1 MQQILDGITV
11 IEVGNGPLSGLV
23 GMVLA
28 DFGAQVV
35 WFEYGQ
41 SEDDYRVWH
50 RGKQR
55 VSVNLAVAQ
64 GVACEDAVKI
74 HQHIL
79 DSADVFL
86 TDLAVDALEHLGLGE
101 SSFATSRPDLIQ
113 GQISGFGEDSK
124 YSHLAANGESLAAD
138 ESLVAAAIGRMM
150 VFEGVAERP
159 GPVYPAL
166 KVGTHGA
173 SQALLAGILAQL
185 VNRTETGHG
194 QLLRS
199 NMLRALTAYDLVGL
213 GASQLDP
220 SPVPDTDP
228 HAVLPMLSYQPVQ
241 CADGRWLQLGNLL
254 PHLQANFLKAVGLED
269 VLEEVKLLEEPFS
282 EAVTEDFRRR
292 ICMQMQTR
300 TQQQWMDL
308 FLADGGVAG
317 HPYQN
322 TQEALLD
329 ADIVA
334 NGHSDAA
341 GGVTQLGLLGDFTLT
356 PGRVAGGPEATSMA
370 GLSLRASFNWQQK
383 VSSSKTASK
392 ISGISGIS
400 GTAGKTEAT
409 LPLAGVTVVEAAA
422 IIASPFGASM
432 LADLGARVIKIEPID
447 GDPFRVMAF
456 GLGAARCNTGKESI
470 ALNLK
475 SAEGQKIAQSLI
487 AKADVFIHNYRPG
500 VPERLGLDYPS
511 LSALNSKLV
520 YMSVNGYGPNGPG
533 VLRPSTHPIPGAA
546 LGGVLYQFGPLPS
559 QLQAYP
565 ELLETSRRLFRANEV
580 NPDPNTSF
588 VVASAATMGLLAVR
602 RLGKG
607 QIVYLDMF
615 GANAY
620 ANFDDFLLQQDVSR
634 RVALDTGYLGKGPYH
649 QLYPCKEGWL
659 FVGLTSAAEQ
669 QQFHAVVGDF
679 ADLMNLS
686 SQEWEQ
692 KLLPLGLGCI
702 QADGATPGERIQA
715 EHFVASALAVKFTH
729 PLHGVGLRHGAMS
742 EWPQLQRTL
751 QGPCEAGDST
761 DALMQE
767 LGFAES
773 EIAQLRSQGAV
784 V

>member
-1 MQQILDGITV
+1 
-11 IEVGNGPLSGLV
+11 
-23 GMVLA
+23 
-28 DFGAQVV
+28 
-35 WFEYGQ
+35 
-41 SEDDYRVWH
+41 
-50 RGKQR
+50 
-55 VSVNLAVAQ
+55 
-64 GVACEDAVKI
+64 
-74 HQHIL
+74 
-79 DSADVFL
+79 
-86 TDLAVDALEHLGLGE
+86 
-101 SSFATSRPDLIQ
+101 
-113 GQISGFGEDSK
+113 
-124 YSHLAANGESLAAD
+124 
-138 ESLVAAAIGRMM
+138 VAAAIGRMM

-173 SQALLAGILAQL
+173 SQAMLAGILAQL
-185 VNRTETGHG
+185 FSRTENGHG

-213 GASQLDP
+213 GASQVDP

-228 HAVLPMLSYQPVQ
+228 HAVLPMLNYQPVQ

-254 PHLQANFLKAVGLED
+254 PHLQANFLKAAGLED
-269 VLEEVKLLEEPFS
+269 VLEEVRLLEEPFS
-282 EAVTEDFRRR
+282 EAVIEDFRRR
-292 ICMQMQTR
+292 ICLQMQTR

-317 HPYQN
+317 HPYQS

-334 NGHSDAA
+334 NGHSDAT
-341 GGVTQLGLLGDFTLT
+341 GGVTQLGLLGDFTAT
-356 PGRVAGGPEATSMA
+356 PGQVAGAPEVISMA
-370 GLSLRASFNWQQK
+370 ALALKNLPNVAYLE
-383 VSSSKTASK
+383 ASK
-392 ISGISGIS
+392 
-400 GTAGKTEAT
+400 AEAT
-409 LPLAGVTVVEAAA
+409 LPLAGVTIVEAAA

-432 LADLGARVIKIEPID
+432 LADLGARVIKIEPIE

-456 GLGAARCNTGKESI
+456 GLGAARCNTDKESI

-487 AKADVFIHNYRPG
+487 AKADLFIHNYRPG
-500 VPERLGLDYPS
+500 VPERLGLDYAS
-511 LSALNSKLV
+511 LFERNPQLV

-546 LGGVLYQFGPLPS
+546 LGGVLYQFGQLPS

-588 VVASAATMGLLAVR
+588 VVASAAAMGLLAAR

-620 ANFDDFLLQQDVSR
+620 ANFDDFLLQAEASS
-634 RVALDTGYLGKGPYH
+634 RVALDTDYLGKGPYH

-659 FVGLTSAAEQ
+659 FVGLSSEAEQ
-669 QQFHAVVGDF
+669 QQFHEVVGDF

-686 SQEWEQ
+686 SQAWEQ
-692 KLLPLGLGCI
+692 LLLPLGLGCI
-702 QADGATPGERIQA
+702 QADGPTPGGRIQA
-715 EHFVASALAVKFTH
+715 EHFVASELAVQFTH
-729 PLHGVGLRHGAMS
+729 PLHGSGLRHGAMS

-761 DALMQE
+761 DALMSE
-767 LGFAES
+767 LGFTGP
-773 EIAQLRSQGAV
+773 EIVQLRTSGAIH
-784 V
+784 

>member
-1 MQQILDGITV
+1 MTQILDGITV
-11 IEVGNGPLSGLV
+11 VEVGNGPLSGMV

-28 DFGAQVV
+28 DFGAQVI

-41 SEDDYRVWH
+41 SEREYRVWH
-50 RGKQR
+50 RGKLR
-55 VSVNLAVAQ
+55 VSVNLAVAA
-64 GVACEDAVKI
+64 GSACEDAAKI
-74 HQHIL
+74 RQHIL
-79 DSADVFL
+79 ASADVFL
-86 TDLAVDALEHLGLGE
+86 TDLSAAALLRLGLNW
-101 SSFATSRPDLIQ
+101 SSLEPLRPDLIQ
-113 GQISGFGEDSK
+113 GQISSFGEDNK
-124 YSHLAANGESLAAD
+124 YSHLAANGERLAAD

-173 SQALLAGILAQL
+173 SQAMLGGILAQL
-185 VNRTETGHG
+185 FRRTENGHG

-199 NMLRALTAYDLVGL
+199 NMLSALTAYDLVGL
-213 GASQLDP
+213 GASQVDP

-228 HAVLPMLSYQPVQ
+228 HAVLPMLNYQPVQ

-269 VLEEVKLLEEPFS
+269 VLEEVKSLEEPFS
-282 EAVTEDFRRR
+282 EAVVEDLRRR
-292 ICMQMQTR
+292 ICLQMQTR

-317 HPYQN
+317 HPYQS

-334 NGHSDAA
+334 NGHSDATV
-341 GGVTQLGLLGDFTLT
+341 GLTQLGLLGDFTAT
-356 PGRVAGGPEATSMA
+356 PGQVAGAPEAISMA
-370 GLSLRASFNWQQK
+370 ALELKNLPNVAPIDA
-383 VSSSKTASK
+383 SKTKAK
-392 ISGISGIS
+392 
-400 GTAGKTEAT
+400 
-409 LPLAGVTVVEAAA
+409 LPLAGVTIVEAAA

-432 LADLGARVIKIEPID
+432 LADLGARVIKIEPIE

-456 GLGAARCNTGKESI
+456 GLGAARCNTNKESI

-487 AKADVFIHNYRPG
+487 AKADLFIHNYRPG
-500 VPERLGLDYPS
+500 VPERLGLDYAS
-511 LSALNSKLV
+511 LSDRNPQLV

-546 LGGVLYQFGPLPS
+546 LGGVLYQFGQLPN

-588 VVASAATMGLLAVR
+588 VVASAATMGLLAAR

-620 ANFDDFLLQQDVSR
+620 ANFDDFLLQAESSS
-634 RVALDTGYLGKGPYH
+634 RVALDKDYLGKGPYH

-659 FVGLTSAAEQ
+659 FVGLSSEAEQ
-669 QQFHAVVGDF
+669 RQFHEVVGEF
-679 ADLMNLS
+679 ADLRNLS
-686 SQEWEQ
+686 SQAWEQ
-692 KLLPLGLGCI
+692 LLLPLGLGCI
-702 QADGATPGERIQA
+702 QADGPMPGVRIQA
-715 EHFVASALAVKFTH
+715 EHFVASELAVPFTH
-729 PLHGVGLRHGAMS
+729 PLHGSGLRHGAMS

-751 QGPCEAGDST
+751 QGPCELGDST
-761 DALMQE
+761 DALMSE
-767 LGFAES
+767 LGFTGP
-773 EIAQLRSQGAV
+773 EIVQLRTSGAIH
-784 V
+784 

>member
-1 MQQILDGITV
+1 MTQILDGITV
-11 IEVGNGPLSGLV
+11 VEVGNGPLSGMV

-28 DFGAQVV
+28 DFGAQVI

-41 SEDDYRVWH
+41 SEREYRVWH
-50 RGKQR
+50 RGKLR
-55 VSVNLAVAQ
+55 VSVNLAAA
-64 GVACEDAVKI
+64 GGNACEDAAKI
-74 HQHIL
+74 RQHIL
-79 DSADVFL
+79 ASADVFL
-86 TDLAVDALEHLGLGE
+86 TDLSAAALLRLGLNW
-101 SSFATSRPDLIQ
+101 SSLEPLRPDLIQ
-113 GQISGFGEDSK
+113 GQISSFGEDNK
-124 YSHLAANGESLAAD
+124 YSHLAANGERLAAD

-173 SQALLAGILAQL
+173 SQAMLGGILAQL
-185 VNRTETGHG
+185 FRRTENGHG

-199 NMLRALTAYDLVGL
+199 NMLSALTAYDLVGL
-213 GASQLDP
+213 GASQVDP

-228 HAVLPMLSYQPVQ
+228 HAVLPMLNYQPVQ

-269 VLEEVKLLEEPFS
+269 VLEEVKSLEEPFS
-282 EAVTEDFRRR
+282 EAVVEDLRRR
-292 ICMQMQTR
+292 ICLQMQTR

-317 HPYQN
+317 HPYQS

-334 NGHSDAA
+334 NGHSDATV
-341 GGVTQLGLLGDFTLT
+341 GLTQLGLLGDFTAT
-356 PGRVAGGPEATSMA
+356 PGQVAGAPEAISMA
-370 GLSLRASFNWQQK
+370 ALELKNLPNVAPIDA
-383 VSSSKTASK
+383 SKTKAK
-392 ISGISGIS
+392 
-400 GTAGKTEAT
+400 
-409 LPLAGVTVVEAAA
+409 LPLAGVTIVEAAA

-432 LADLGARVIKIEPID
+432 LADLGARVIKIEPIE

-456 GLGAARCNTGKESI
+456 GLGAARCNTNKESI

-487 AKADVFIHNYRPG
+487 AKADLFIHNYRPG
-500 VPERLGLDYPS
+500 VPERLGLDYAS
-511 LSALNSKLV
+511 LSDRNPQLV

-546 LGGVLYQFGPLPS
+546 LGGVLYQFGQLPS

-588 VVASAATMGLLAVR
+588 VVASAATMGLLAAR

-620 ANFDDFLLQQDVSR
+620 ANFDDFLLQAESSS
-634 RVALDTGYLGKGPYH
+634 RVALDKDYLGKGPYH

-659 FVGLTSAAEQ
+659 FVGLSSEAEQ
-669 QQFHAVVGDF
+669 RQFHEVVGEF
-679 ADLMNLS
+679 ADLRNLS
-686 SQEWEQ
+686 SQAWEQ
-692 KLLPLGLGCI
+692 LLLPLGLGCI
-702 QADGATPGERIQA
+702 QADGPMPGVRIQA
-715 EHFVASALAVKFTH
+715 EHFVASELAVPFTH
-729 PLHGVGLRHGAMS
+729 PLHGSGLRHGAMS

-751 QGPCEAGDST
+751 QGPCELGDST
-761 DALMQE
+761 DALMSE
-767 LGFAES
+767 LGFTGP
-773 EIAQLRSQGAV
+773 EIVQLRTSGAIH
-784 V
+784 

>member
-1 MQQILDGITV
+1 MKQILDGITV
-11 IEVGNGPLSGLV
+11 VEVGNGPLSGMV

-41 SEDDYRVWH
+41 SEREYRVWH
-50 RGKQR
+50 RGKLR
-55 VSVNLAVAQ
+55 VSVNLAVAA
-64 GVACEDAVKI
+64 GSAREDAAKI
-74 HQHIL
+74 RQHIL
-79 DSADVFL
+79 ASADVFL
-86 TDLAVDALEHLGLGE
+86 TDLSAAALVQLGLNW
-101 SSFATSRPDLIQ
+101 SSLEPLRPDLIQ
-113 GQISGFGEDSK
+113 GQISGFGEDNK

-173 SQALLAGILAQL
+173 SQAMLAGILAQL
-185 VNRTETGHG
+185 FSRTENGHG

-213 GASQLDP
+213 GASQVDP

-228 HAVLPMLSYQPVQ
+228 HAVLPMLNYQPVQ

-254 PHLQANFLKAVGLED
+254 PHLQANFLKAAGLED
-269 VLEEVKLLEEPFS
+269 VLEEVRLLEEPFS
-282 EAVTEDFRRR
+282 EAVIEDFRRR
-292 ICMQMQTR
+292 ICLQMQTR

-317 HPYQN
+317 HPYQS

-334 NGHSDAA
+334 NGHSDAT
-341 GGVTQLGLLGDFTLT
+341 GGVTQLGLLGDFTAT
-356 PGRVAGGPEATSMA
+356 PGQVAGAPEAISMA
-370 GLSLRASFNWQQK
+370 ALALKNLPN
-383 VSSSKTASK
+383 TAS
-392 ISGISGIS
+392 SD
-400 GTAGKTEAT
+400 AFKTKAT
-409 LPLAGVTVVEAAA
+409 LPLAGVTIVEAAA

-432 LADLGARVIKIEPID
+432 LADLGARVIKIEPIE

-456 GLGAARCNTGKESI
+456 GLGAARCNTDKESI

-487 AKADVFIHNYRPG
+487 AKADLFIHNYRPG
-500 VPERLGLDYPS
+500 VPERLGLDYAS
-511 LSALNSKLV
+511 LSERNPQLV

-546 LGGVLYQFGPLPS
+546 LGGVLYQFGQLPS

-588 VVASAATMGLLAVR
+588 VVASAATMGLLAAR

-607 QIVYLDMF
+607 QVVYLDMF

-620 ANFDDFLLQQDVSR
+620 ANFDDFLLQAEASS
-634 RVALDTGYLGKGPYH
+634 RVALDVDYFGKGPYH

-659 FVGLTSAAEQ
+659 FVGLSGKAEQ
-669 QQFHAVVGDF
+669 QQFHEVVGDF

-686 SQEWEQ
+686 SQQWEQ
-692 KLLPLGLGCI
+692 LLLPLGLGCI
-702 QADGATPGERIQA
+702 QADGPTPGERIQA
-715 EHFVASALAVKFTH
+715 EHFVASELAVQFTH
-729 PLHGVGLRHGAMS
+729 PLHGSGLRHGAMS

-761 DALMQE
+761 DALMSE
-767 LGFAES
+767 LGFTGP
-773 EIAQLRSQGAV
+773 EIVQLRTSGAIH
-784 V
+784 

>member
-1 MQQILDGITV
+1 MKQILDGITV
-11 IEVGNGPLSGLV
+11 VEVGNGPLSGMV

-41 SEDDYRVWH
+41 SEREYRVWH
-50 RGKQR
+50 RGKLR
-55 VSVNLAVAQ
+55 VSVNLAVAA
-64 GVACEDAVKI
+64 GSACEDAAKI
-74 HQHIL
+74 RQHIL
-79 DSADVFL
+79 ASADVFL
-86 TDLAVDALEHLGLGE
+86 TDLSAAALVQLGLNW
-101 SSFATSRPDLIQ
+101 SSLEPLRPDLIQ
-113 GQISGFGEDSK
+113 GQISGFGEDNK

-173 SQALLAGILAQL
+173 SQAMLAGILAQL
-185 VNRTETGHG
+185 FSRTENGHG

-213 GASQLDP
+213 GASQVDP

-228 HAVLPMLSYQPVQ
+228 HAVLPMLNYQPVQ

-254 PHLQANFLKAVGLED
+254 PHLQANFLKAAGLED
-269 VLEEVKLLEEPFS
+269 VLEEVRLLEEPFS
-282 EAVTEDFRRR
+282 EAVIEDFRRR
-292 ICMQMQTR
+292 ICLQMQTR

-317 HPYQN
+317 HPYQS

-334 NGHSDAA
+334 NGHSDAT
-341 GGVTQLGLLGDFTLT
+341 GGVTQLGLLGDFTAT
-356 PGRVAGGPEATSMA
+356 PGQVAGAPEVISMA
-370 GLSLRASFNWQQK
+370 ALALKNLPNVAYLE
-383 VSSSKTASK
+383 ASK
-392 ISGISGIS
+392 
-400 GTAGKTEAT
+400 AEAT
-409 LPLAGVTVVEAAA
+409 LPLAGVTIVEAAA

-432 LADLGARVIKIEPID
+432 LADLGARVIKIEPIE

-456 GLGAARCNTGKESI
+456 GLGAARCNTDKESI

-487 AKADVFIHNYRPG
+487 AKADLFIHNYRPG
-500 VPERLGLDYPS
+500 VPERLGLDYAS
-511 LSALNSKLV
+511 LSERNPQLV

-546 LGGVLYQFGPLPS
+546 LGGVLYQFGQLPS

-588 VVASAATMGLLAVR
+588 VVASAAAMGLLAAR

-620 ANFDDFLLQQDVSR
+620 ANFDDFLLQAEASS
-634 RVALDTGYLGKGPYH
+634 RVALDTDYLGKGPYH

-659 FVGLTSAAEQ
+659 FVGLSSEAEQ
-669 QQFHAVVGDF
+669 QQFHEVVGDF

-686 SQEWEQ
+686 SQAWEQ
-692 KLLPLGLGCI
+692 LLLPLGLGCI
-702 QADGATPGERIQA
+702 QADGPTPGGRIQA
-715 EHFVASALAVKFTH
+715 EHFVASELAVQFTH
-729 PLHGVGLRHGAMS
+729 PLHGSGLRHGAMS

-761 DALMQE
+761 DALMSE
-767 LGFAES
+767 LGFTGP
-773 EIAQLRSQGAV
+773 EIVQLRTSGAIH
-784 V
+784 

>member
-1 MQQILDGITV
+1 MKQILDGITV
-11 IEVGNGPLSGLV
+11 VEVGNGPLSGMV

-41 SEDDYRVWH
+41 SEHEYRVWH
-50 RGKQR
+50 RGKLR
-55 VSVNLAVAQ
+55 VSVNLAVAA
-64 GVACEDAVKI
+64 GSACEDATKI
-74 HQHIL
+74 RQHIL
-79 DSADVFL
+79 ASADVFL
-86 TDLAVDALEHLGLGE
+86 TDLSASALAQLGLGWPDFE
-101 SSFATSRPDLIQ
+101 PQRPDLIQ
-113 GQISGFGEDSK
+113 GQVSGFGEDNK
-124 YSHLAANGESLAAD
+124 YSHLAANGESLAVD

-173 SQALLAGILAQL
+173 SQALLTGILAQL
-185 VNRTETGHG
+185 FNRTETGHG

-213 GASQLDP
+213 GASQVDP
-220 SPVPDTDP
+220 SPVPYIDP
-228 HAVLPMLSYQPVQ
+228 HAVLPMLNYQPVQ

-254 PHLQANFLKAVGLED
+254 PHLQANFLKAAGLEA
-269 VLEEVKLLEEPFS
+269 VLEEAKLLEEPFS

-292 ICMQMQTR
+292 ICLQMQTR

-317 HPYQN
+317 HPYQS
-322 TQEALLD
+322 TQEAFLD
-329 ADIVA
+329 ADIVS
-334 NGHSDAA
+334 NGHIDAI
-341 GGVTQLGLLGDFTLT
+341 GGVTQLGLLGNFTAT
-356 PGRVAGGPEATSMA
+356 PGQVAGAPETISMA
-370 GLSLRASFNWQQK
+370 ALSMRASFNGQQK
-383 VSSSKTASK
+383 ATSSRRAQTKATL
-392 ISGISGIS
+392 
-400 GTAGKTEAT
+400 AGAT

-456 GLGAARCNTGKESI
+456 GLGAARCNTDKESI

-475 SAEGQKIAQSLI
+475 SAEGQKIAQSLV
-487 AKADVFIHNYRPG
+487 AKADLFIHNYRPG
-500 VPERLGLDYPS
+500 VPERLGLDYLS
-511 LSALNSKLV
+511 LSALNPKLV

-533 VLRPSTHPIPGAA
+533 ALRPSTHPIPGAA
-546 LGGVLYQFGPLPS
+546 LGGVLYQFGQLPNE
-559 QLQAYP
+559 LQTYP
-565 ELLETSRRLFRANEV
+565 ELLETSRRLFRANEL

-588 VVASAATMGLLAVR
+588 VVASAATMGLLASR
-602 RLGKG
+602 KLGTG

-620 ANFDDFLLQQDVSR
+620 ANFDDFLLQEEASSR
-634 RVALDTGYLGKGPYH
+634 AALDTDYLGKGPYH

-659 FVGLTSAAEQ
+659 FVGLSSKAEQ
-669 QQFHAVVGDF
+669 QQFHEVVGDF

-686 SQEWEQ
+686 SQAWEQ
-692 KLLPLGLGCI
+692 LLLPLGLGCI
-702 QADGATPGERIQA
+702 QADGPTPGARIQA
-715 EHFVASALAVKFTH
+715 EHFVASELAVQFTH
-729 PLHGVGLRHGAMS
+729 PLHGTGLRHGAMS

-761 DALMQE
+761 DALMNE
-767 LGFAES
+767 LGFTGP
-773 EIAQLRSQGAV
+773 EIVQLRTSGAIH
-784 V
+784 

>member
-1 MQQILDGITV
+1 MKQILNGITV
-11 IEVGNGPLSGLV
+11 LEVGNGPLSGLV

-41 SEDDYRVWH
+41 SDGQYRVWH
-50 RGKQR
+50 RGKRRVR
-55 VSVNLAVAQ
+55 VSLVAAE
-64 GVACEDAVKI
+64 GSACEDATKI
-74 HQHIL
+74 RQHIL

-86 TDLAVDALEHLGLGE
+86 TDLSASALAQLGLSW
-101 SSFATSRPDLIQ
+101 SSFGPLRPDLIQ
-113 GQISGFGEDSK
+113 GQVSGFGENNK
-124 YSHLAANGESLAAD
+124 YSHLAANGESLAVD

-150 VFEGVAERP
+150 VFEGVAERS

-173 SQALLAGILAQL
+173 SQAMLAGILAQL
-185 VNRTETGHG
+185 FNKTETGHG
-194 QLLRS
+194 QLVRS
-199 NMLRALTAYDLVGL
+199 NMLCALTAYDLVGL
-213 GASQLDP
+213 GSSQVDP

-228 HAVLPMLSYQPVQ
+228 HAVLPMLNYQPVQ

-254 PHLQANFLKAVGLED
+254 PHLQANFLKAAGLED
-269 VLEEVKLLEEPFS
+269 VLEEVKLLQEPFS

-317 HPYQN
+317 HPYQS
-322 TQEALLD
+322 TQEALSD

-334 NGHSDAA
+334 NGHSD
-341 GGVTQLGLLGDFTLT
+341 VSSDVIQLGLLGDFTAT
-356 PGRVAGGPEATSMA
+356 PGQLSGGPETTSMA
-370 GLSLRASFNWQQK
+370 SLSSRASFSGPQK
-383 VSSSKTASK
+383 TVTPKN
-392 ISGISGIS
+392 GP
-400 GTAGKTEAT
+400 KTEAS

-456 GLGAARCNTGKESI
+456 GLGAARCNTDKESI

-487 AKADVFIHNYRPG
+487 AKADLFIHNYRPG

-511 LSALNSKLV
+511 LSELNPKLV

-546 LGGVLYQFGPLPS
+546 LGGVLYQFGQLPS

-565 ELLETSRRLFRANEV
+565 ELLETSRRLFRANEL

-588 VVASAATMGLLAVR
+588 VVASAATMGLLAAR
-602 RLGKG
+602 RLDKG

-620 ANFDDFLLQQDVSR
+620 ANFDDFLLQEKASS
-634 RVALDTGYLGKGPYH
+634 RVALDADYLGKGPYH
-649 QLYPCKEGWL
+649 QLYQCKKGWL
-659 FVGLTSAAEQ
+659 FVGLNSEAEQ
-669 QQFHAVVGDF
+669 QQFHEVVGNF
-679 ADLMNLS
+679 ADLANFS

-702 QADGATPGERIQA
+702 QADGPTPGKRMQA
-715 EHFVASALAVKFTH
+715 EHFVASELAVKFTH
-729 PLHGVGLRHGAMS
+729 PLHGAGLRHGAMS
-742 EWPQLQRTL
+742 EWPELQRTL

-761 DALMQE
+761 DALMSE
-767 LGFAES
+767 LGFTGS
-773 EIAQLRSQGAV
+773 EIAQLRKSGAIH
-784 V
+784 

>member
-1 MQQILDGITV
+1 VKQILDGITV
-11 IEVGNGPLSGLV
+11 VEVGNGPLSGMV

-41 SEDDYRVWH
+41 SEREYRVWH
-50 RGKQR
+50 RGKLR
-55 VSVNLAVAQ
+55 VSVNLAVAA
-64 GVACEDAVKI
+64 GSAREDAAKI
-74 HQHIL
+74 RQHIL
-79 DSADVFL
+79 ASADVFL
-86 TDLAVDALEHLGLGE
+86 TDLSAAALVQLGLNW
-101 SSFATSRPDLIQ
+101 SSLEPLRPDLIQ
-113 GQISGFGEDSK
+113 GQISGFGEDNK
-124 YSHLAANGESLAAD
+124 YSHLAANGESLVAD

-173 SQALLAGILAQL
+173 SQAMLAGILAQL
-185 VNRTETGHG
+185 FSRTENGHG

-213 GASQLDP
+213 GASQVDP

-228 HAVLPMLSYQPVQ
+228 HAVLPMLNYQPVQ

-254 PHLQANFLKAVGLED
+254 PHLQANFLKAAGLED
-269 VLEEVKLLEEPFS
+269 VLEEVRLLEEPFS
-282 EAVTEDFRRR
+282 EAVIEDFRRR
-292 ICMQMQTR
+292 ICLQMQTR

-308 FLADGGVAG
+308 FLADGGVVG
-317 HPYQN
+317 HPYQS

-334 NGHSDAA
+334 NGHSDAT
-341 GGVTQLGLLGDFTLT
+341 GGVTQLGLLGDFTAT
-356 PGRVAGGPEATSMA
+356 PGQVAGAPEVISMA
-370 GLSLRASFNWQQK
+370 ALALKNLPNVAHLEAS
-383 VSSSKTASK
+383 
-392 ISGISGIS
+392 
-400 GTAGKTEAT
+400 KTEAT
-409 LPLAGVTVVEAAA
+409 LPLAGVTIVEAAA

-432 LADLGARVIKIEPID
+432 LADLGARVIKIEPIE

-456 GLGAARCNTGKESI
+456 GLGAARCNTDKESI

-487 AKADVFIHNYRPG
+487 AKADLFIHNYRPG
-500 VPERLGLDYPS
+500 VPERLGLDYAS
-511 LSALNSKLV
+511 LSERNPQLV

-546 LGGVLYQFGPLPS
+546 LGGVLYQFGQLPS

-588 VVASAATMGLLAVR
+588 VVASAATMGLLAAR

-620 ANFDDFLLQQDVSR
+620 ANFDDFLLQAEASS
-634 RVALDTGYLGKGPYH
+634 RVALDVDYLGKGPYH

-659 FVGLTSAAEQ
+659 FVGLSSKAEQ
-669 QQFHAVVGDF
+669 QQFHEVVGDF

-686 SQEWEQ
+686 SQAWEQ
-692 KLLPLGLGCI
+692 LLLPLGLGCI
-702 QADGATPGERIQA
+702 QADGPTPGGRIQA
-715 EHFVASALAVKFTH
+715 EHFVASELAVQFTH
-729 PLHGVGLRHGAMS
+729 PLHGSGLRHGAMS

-761 DALMQE
+761 DALMSE
-767 LGFAES
+767 LGFTGP
-773 EIAQLRSQGAV
+773 EIVQLRTSGAIH
-784 V
+784 

>member
-1 MQQILDGITV
+1 
-11 IEVGNGPLSGLV
+11 
-23 GMVLA
+23 MVLA

-35 WFEYGQ
+35 WFEYAQ
-41 SEDDYRVWH
+41 SETEYRVWH
-50 RGKQR
+50 RGKLR
-55 VSVNLAVAQ
+55 VSVDLTQSSASQ
-64 GVACEDAVKI
+64 DAAKI
-74 HQHIL
+74 RQHIL
-79 DSADVFL
+79 HSADVFL
-86 TDLAVDALEHLGLGE
+86 TDLSALALAQLGLSWPDFE
-101 SSFATSRPDLIQ
+101 PLRPDLIQ
-113 GQISGFGEDSK
+113 GQISGFGEANK
-124 YSHLAANGESLAAD
+124 YSHLAANGKSFAVD

-150 VFEGVAERP
+150 VFEGVAQRP

-166 KVGTHGA
+166 KVATHGA
-173 SQALLAGILAQL
+173 SQAMLAGILAQL
-185 VNRTETGHG
+185 FNKTKTGHG

-213 GASQLDP
+213 GASQVDP
-220 SPVPDTDP
+220 SPVADTDP
-228 HAVLPMLSYQPVQ
+228 HAVLPMLNYQPVQ

-269 VLEEVKLLEEPFS
+269 VFEEVKLLEAPFS
-282 EAVTEDFRRR
+282 EAVTEDFRQR

-308 FLADGGVAG
+308 FLANGGVAG
-317 HPYQN
+317 HPYQS

-329 ADIVA
+329 PDIVA
-334 NGHSDAA
+334 NGHSDAT
-341 GGVTQLGLLGDFTLT
+341 GGVTQLGLLGDFTAT
-356 PGRVAGGPEATSMA
+356 PGQVAGAPEAVSMA
-370 GLSLRASFNWQQK
+370 SLSLPASVSRQQK
-383 VSSSKTASK
+383 ASASK
-392 ISGISGIS
+392 P
-400 GTAGKTEAT
+400 AAMTEAT

-456 GLGAARCNTGKESI
+456 GLGAARCNTDKESI

-475 SAEGQKIAQSLI
+475 SVEGQKIAQLLI
-487 AKADVFIHNYRPG
+487 AKADLFIHNYRPG
-500 VPERLGLDYPS
+500 VPERLGLDYAS
-511 LSALNSKLV
+511 LSELNPQLV

-546 LGGVLYQFGPLPS
+546 LGGVLYQFGRLPS
-559 QLQAYP
+559 ELQAYP

-588 VVASAATMGLLAVR
+588 VVASAATMGLVAAR

-620 ANFDDFLLQQDVSR
+620 ANFDDFLLQEEASL
-634 RVALDTGYLGKGPYH
+634 RVALDADYLGKGPYH

-659 FVGLTSAAEQ
+659 FVCLNSEAEQ
-669 QQFHAVVGDF
+669 KQFHDLVGDF
-679 ADLMNLS
+679 VNLMSLS
-686 SQEWEQ
+686 SQQWEQ
-692 KLLPLGLGCI
+692 KLMPLGLGCI
-702 QADGATPGERIQA
+702 QADGPTPGERIQT
-715 EHFVASALAVKFTH
+715 EHFLASELAVRFTH
-729 PLHGVGLRHGAMS
+729 PLHGAGLRHGAMS

-751 QGPCEAGDST
+751 QGPCEVGDST
-761 DALMQE
+761 DALMGE
-767 LGFAES
+767 LGFTGP
-773 EIAQLRSQGAV
+773 EIVQLRASGAIH
-784 V
+784 

>member
-1 MQQILDGITV
+1 MTQILDGITV
-11 IEVGNGPLSGLV
+11 VEVGNGPLSGMV

-28 DFGAQVV
+28 DFGAQVI

-41 SEDDYRVWH
+41 SEREYRVWH
-50 RGKQR
+50 RGKLR
-55 VSVNLAVAQ
+55 VSVNLAAA
-64 GVACEDAVKI
+64 GGNACEDAAKI
-74 HQHIL
+74 RQHIL
-79 DSADVFL
+79 ASADVFL
-86 TDLAVDALEHLGLGE
+86 TDLSAAALLRLGLNW
-101 SSFATSRPDLIQ
+101 SSLEPLRPDLIQ
-113 GQISGFGEDSK
+113 GQISSFGEDNK
-124 YSHLAANGESLAAD
+124 YSHLAANGERLAAD

-173 SQALLAGILAQL
+173 SQAMLGGILAQL
-185 VNRTETGHG
+185 FRRTENGHG

-199 NMLRALTAYDLVGL
+199 NMLSALTAYDLVGL
-213 GASQLDP
+213 GASQVDP

-228 HAVLPMLSYQPVQ
+228 HAVLPMLNYQPVQ

-269 VLEEVKLLEEPFS
+269 VLEEVKSLEEPFS
-282 EAVTEDFRRR
+282 EAVVEDLRRR
-292 ICMQMQTR
+292 ICLQMQTR

-317 HPYQN
+317 HPYQS

-334 NGHSDAA
+334 NGHSDATV
-341 GGVTQLGLLGDFTLT
+341 GLTQLGLLGDFTAT
-356 PGRVAGGPEATSMA
+356 PGQVAGAPEAISMA
-370 GLSLRASFNWQQK
+370 ALELKNLPNVAPIDA
-383 VSSSKTASK
+383 SKTKAK
-392 ISGISGIS
+392 
-400 GTAGKTEAT
+400 
-409 LPLAGVTVVEAAA
+409 LPLAGVTIVEAAA

-432 LADLGARVIKIEPID
+432 LADLGARVIKIEPIE

-456 GLGAARCNTGKESI
+456 GLGAARCNTNKESI

-487 AKADVFIHNYRPG
+487 AKADLFIHNYRPG
-500 VPERLGLDYPS
+500 VPERLGLDYAS
-511 LSALNSKLV
+511 LSDRNPQLV

-546 LGGVLYQFGPLPS
+546 LGGVLYQFGQLPS

-588 VVASAATMGLLAVR
+588 VVASAATMGLLAAR

-620 ANFDDFLLQQDVSR
+620 ANFDDFLLQAESSSR
-634 RVALDTGYLGKGPYH
+634 GALDKDYLGKGPYH

-659 FVGLTSAAEQ
+659 FVGLSSEAEQ
-669 QQFHAVVGDF
+669 RQFHEVVGEF
-679 ADLMNLS
+679 ADLRNLS
-686 SQEWEQ
+686 SQAWEQ
-692 KLLPLGLGCI
+692 LLLPLGLGCI
-702 QADGATPGERIQA
+702 QADGPMPGVRIQA
-715 EHFVASALAVKFTH
+715 EHFVASELAVPFTH
-729 PLHGVGLRHGAMS
+729 PLHGSGLRHGAMS

-751 QGPCEAGDST
+751 QGPCELGDST
-761 DALMQE
+761 DALMSE
-767 LGFAES
+767 LGFTGP
-773 EIAQLRSQGAV
+773 EIVQLRTSGAIH
-784 V
+784 

>member
-1 MQQILDGITV
+1 MTQILDGITV
-11 IEVGNGPLSGLV
+11 VEVGNGPLSGMV

-28 DFGAQVV
+28 DFGAQVI

-41 SEDDYRVWH
+41 SEREYRVWH
-50 RGKQR
+50 RGKLR
-55 VSVNLAVAQ
+55 VSVNLAAA
-64 GVACEDAVKI
+64 GGNACEDAAKI
-74 HQHIL
+74 RQHIL
-79 DSADVFL
+79 ASADVFL
-86 TDLAVDALEHLGLGE
+86 TDLSAAALLRLGLNW
-101 SSFATSRPDLIQ
+101 SSLEPLRPDLIQ
-113 GQISGFGEDSK
+113 GQISSFGEDNK
-124 YSHLAANGESLAAD
+124 YSHLAANGERLAAD

-173 SQALLAGILAQL
+173 SQAMLGGILAQL
-185 VNRTETGHG
+185 FRRTENGHG

-199 NMLRALTAYDLVGL
+199 NMLSALTAYDLVGL
-213 GASQLDP
+213 GASQVDP

-228 HAVLPMLSYQPVQ
+228 HAVLPMLNYQPVQ

-269 VLEEVKLLEEPFS
+269 VLEEVKSLEEPFS
-282 EAVTEDFRRR
+282 EAVVEDLRRR
-292 ICMQMQTR
+292 ISLQMQTR

-317 HPYQN
+317 HPYQS

-334 NGHSDAA
+334 NGHSDATV
-341 GGVTQLGLLGDFTLT
+341 GLTQLGLLGDFTAT
-356 PGRVAGGPEATSMA
+356 PGQVAGAPEAISMA
-370 GLSLRASFNWQQK
+370 ALELKNLPNVAPIDA
-383 VSSSKTASK
+383 SKTKAK
-392 ISGISGIS
+392 
-400 GTAGKTEAT
+400 
-409 LPLAGVTVVEAAA
+409 LPLAGVTIVEAAA

-432 LADLGARVIKIEPID
+432 LADLGARVIKIEPIE

-456 GLGAARCNTGKESI
+456 GLGAARCNTNKESI

-487 AKADVFIHNYRPG
+487 AKADLFIHNYRPG
-500 VPERLGLDYPS
+500 VPERLGLDYAS
-511 LSALNSKLV
+511 LSDRNPQLV

-546 LGGVLYQFGPLPS
+546 LGGVLYQFGQLPS

-588 VVASAATMGLLAVR
+588 VVASAATMGLLAAR

-620 ANFDDFLLQQDVSR
+620 ANFDDFLLQAESSS
-634 RVALDTGYLGKGPYH
+634 RVALDKDYLGKGPYH

-659 FVGLTSAAEQ
+659 FVGLSSEAEQ
-669 QQFHAVVGDF
+669 RQFHEVVGEF
-679 ADLMNLS
+679 ADLRNLS
-686 SQEWEQ
+686 SQAWEQ
-692 KLLPLGLGCI
+692 LLLPLGLGCI
-702 QADGATPGERIQA
+702 QADGPMPGVRIQA
-715 EHFVASALAVKFTH
+715 EHFVASELAVPFTH
-729 PLHGVGLRHGAMS
+729 PLHGSGLRHGAMS

-751 QGPCEAGDST
+751 QGPCELGDST
-761 DALMQE
+761 DALMSE
-767 LGFAES
+767 LGFTGP
-773 EIAQLRSQGAV
+773 EIVQLRTSGAIH
-784 V
+784 

>member
-1 MQQILDGITV
+1 M
-11 IEVGNGPLSGLV
+11 V

-28 DFGAQVV
+28 DFGAQVI

-41 SEDDYRVWH
+41 SEREYRVWH
-50 RGKQR
+50 RGKLR
-55 VSVNLAVAQ
+55 VSVNLAAA
-64 GVACEDAVKI
+64 GGNACEDAAKI
-74 HQHIL
+74 RQHIL
-79 DSADVFL
+79 ASADVFL
-86 TDLAVDALEHLGLGE
+86 TDLSAAALLRLGLNW
-101 SSFATSRPDLIQ
+101 SSLEPLRPDLIQ
-113 GQISGFGEDSK
+113 GQISSFGEDNK
-124 YSHLAANGESLAAD
+124 YSHLAANGERLAAD

-173 SQALLAGILAQL
+173 SQAMLGGILAQL
-185 VNRTETGHG
+185 FRRTENGHG

-199 NMLRALTAYDLVGL
+199 NMLSALTAYDLVGL
-213 GASQLDP
+213 GASQVDP

-228 HAVLPMLSYQPVQ
+228 HAVLPMLNYQPVQ

-269 VLEEVKLLEEPFS
+269 VLEEVKSLEEPFS
-282 EAVTEDFRRR
+282 EAVVEDLRRR
-292 ICMQMQTR
+292 ICLQMQTR

-317 HPYQN
+317 HPYQS

-334 NGHSDAA
+334 NGHSDATV
-341 GGVTQLGLLGDFTLT
+341 GLTQLGLLGDFTAT
-356 PGRVAGGPEATSMA
+356 PGQVAGAPEAISMA
-370 GLSLRASFNWQQK
+370 ALELKNLPNVAPIDA
-383 VSSSKTASK
+383 SKTKAK
-392 ISGISGIS
+392 
-400 GTAGKTEAT
+400 
-409 LPLAGVTVVEAAA
+409 LPLAGVTIVEAAA

-432 LADLGARVIKIEPID
+432 LADLGARVIKIEPIE

-456 GLGAARCNTGKESI
+456 GLGAARCNTNKESI

-487 AKADVFIHNYRPG
+487 AKADLFIHNYRPG
-500 VPERLGLDYPS
+500 VPERLGLDYAS
-511 LSALNSKLV
+511 LSDRNPQLV

-546 LGGVLYQFGPLPS
+546 LGGVLYQFGQLPN

-588 VVASAATMGLLAVR
+588 VVASAATMGLLAAR

-620 ANFDDFLLQQDVSR
+620 ANFDDFLLQAESSSR
-634 RVALDTGYLGKGPYH
+634 GALDKDYLGKGPYH

-659 FVGLTSAAEQ
+659 FVGLSSEAEQ
-669 QQFHAVVGDF
+669 RQFHEVVGEF
-679 ADLMNLS
+679 ADLRNLS
-686 SQEWEQ
+686 SQAWEQ
-692 KLLPLGLGCI
+692 LLLPLGLGCI
-702 QADGATPGERIQA
+702 QADGPMPGVRIQA
-715 EHFVASALAVKFTH
+715 EHFVASELAVPFTH
-729 PLHGVGLRHGAMS
+729 PLHGSGLRHGAMS

-751 QGPCEAGDST
+751 QGPCELGDST
-761 DALMQE
+761 DALMSE
-767 LGFAES
+767 LGFTGP
-773 EIAQLRSQGAV
+773 EIVQLRTSGV
-784 V
+784 IH

>member
-1 MQQILDGITV
+1 M
-11 IEVGNGPLSGLV
+11 V

-28 DFGAQVV
+28 DFGAQVI

-41 SEDDYRVWH
+41 SEREYRVWH
-50 RGKQR
+50 RGKLR
-55 VSVNLAVAQ
+55 VSVNLAAA
-64 GVACEDAVKI
+64 GGNACEDAAKI
-74 HQHIL
+74 RQHIL
-79 DSADVFL
+79 ASADVFL
-86 TDLAVDALEHLGLGE
+86 TDLSAAALLRLGLNW
-101 SSFATSRPDLIQ
+101 SSLEPLRPDLIQ
-113 GQISGFGEDSK
+113 GQISSFGEDNK
-124 YSHLAANGESLAAD
+124 YSHLAANGERLAAD

-173 SQALLAGILAQL
+173 SQAMLGGILAQL
-185 VNRTETGHG
+185 FRRTENGHG

-199 NMLRALTAYDLVGL
+199 NMLSALTAYDLVGL
-213 GASQLDP
+213 GASQVDP

-228 HAVLPMLSYQPVQ
+228 HAVLPMLNYQPVQ

-269 VLEEVKLLEEPFS
+269 VLEEVKSLEEPFS
-282 EAVTEDFRRR
+282 EAVVEDLRRR
-292 ICMQMQTR
+292 ICLQMQTR

-317 HPYQN
+317 HPYQS

-334 NGHSDAA
+334 NGHSDATV
-341 GGVTQLGLLGDFTLT
+341 GLTQLGLLGDFTAT
-356 PGRVAGGPEATSMA
+356 PGQVAGAPEAISMA
-370 GLSLRASFNWQQK
+370 ALELKNLPNVAPIDA
-383 VSSSKTASK
+383 SKTKAK
-392 ISGISGIS
+392 
-400 GTAGKTEAT
+400 
-409 LPLAGVTVVEAAA
+409 LPLAGVTIVEAAA

-432 LADLGARVIKIEPID
+432 LADLGARVIKIEPIE

-456 GLGAARCNTGKESI
+456 GLGAARCNTNKESI

-487 AKADVFIHNYRPG
+487 AKADLFIHNYRPG
-500 VPERLGLDYPS
+500 VPERLGLDYAS
-511 LSALNSKLV
+511 LSDRNPQLV

-546 LGGVLYQFGPLPS
+546 LGGVLYQFGQLPS

-588 VVASAATMGLLAVR
+588 VVASAATMGLLAAR

-620 ANFDDFLLQQDVSR
+620 ANFDDFLLQAESSSR
-634 RVALDTGYLGKGPYH
+634 GALDKDYLGKGPYH

-659 FVGLTSAAEQ
+659 FVGLSSEAEQ
-669 QQFHAVVGDF
+669 RQFHEVVGEF
-679 ADLMNLS
+679 ADLRNLS
-686 SQEWEQ
+686 SQAWEQ
-692 KLLPLGLGCI
+692 LLLPLGLGCI
-702 QADGATPGERIQA
+702 QADGPMPGVRIQA
-715 EHFVASALAVKFTH
+715 EHFVASELAVPFTH
-729 PLHGVGLRHGAMS
+729 PLHGSGLRHGAMS

-751 QGPCEAGDST
+751 QGPCELGDST
-761 DALMQE
+761 DALMSE
-767 LGFAES
+767 LGFTGP
-773 EIAQLRSQGAV
+773 EIVQLRTSGAIH
-784 V
+784 

>member
-1 MQQILDGITV
+1 M
-11 IEVGNGPLSGLV
+11 V

-28 DFGAQVV
+28 DFGAQVI

-41 SEDDYRVWH
+41 SEREYRVWH
-50 RGKQR
+50 RGKLR
-55 VSVNLAVAQ
+55 VSVNLAAA
-64 GVACEDAVKI
+64 GGNACEDAAKI
-74 HQHIL
+74 RQHIL
-79 DSADVFL
+79 ASADVFL
-86 TDLAVDALEHLGLGE
+86 TDLSAAALLRLGLNW
-101 SSFATSRPDLIQ
+101 SSLEPLRPDLIQ
-113 GQISGFGEDSK
+113 GQISSFGEDNK
-124 YSHLAANGESLAAD
+124 YSHLAANGERLAAD

-173 SQALLAGILAQL
+173 SQAMLGGILAQL
-185 VNRTETGHG
+185 FRRTENGHG

-199 NMLRALTAYDLVGL
+199 NMLSALTAYDLVGL
-213 GASQLDP
+213 GASQVDP

-228 HAVLPMLSYQPVQ
+228 HAVLPMLNYQPVQ

-269 VLEEVKLLEEPFS
+269 VLEEVKSLEEPFS
-282 EAVTEDFRRR
+282 EAVVEDLRRR
-292 ICMQMQTR
+292 ICLQMQTR

-317 HPYQN
+317 HPYQS

-334 NGHSDAA
+334 NGHSDATV
-341 GGVTQLGLLGDFTLT
+341 GLTQLGLLGDFTAT
-356 PGRVAGGPEATSMA
+356 PGQVAGAPEAISMA
-370 GLSLRASFNWQQK
+370 ALELKNLPNVAPIDA
-383 VSSSKTASK
+383 SKTKAK
-392 ISGISGIS
+392 
-400 GTAGKTEAT
+400 
-409 LPLAGVTVVEAAA
+409 LPLAGVTIVEAAA

-432 LADLGARVIKIEPID
+432 LADLGARVIKIEPIE

-456 GLGAARCNTGKESI
+456 GLGAARCNTNKESI

-487 AKADVFIHNYRPG
+487 AKADLFIHNYRPG
-500 VPERLGLDYPS
+500 VPERLGLDYAS
-511 LSALNSKLV
+511 LSDRNPQLV

-546 LGGVLYQFGPLPS
+546 LGGVLYQFGQLPS

-588 VVASAATMGLLAVR
+588 VVASAATMGLLAAR

-620 ANFDDFLLQQDVSR
+620 ANFDDFLLQAESSS
-634 RVALDTGYLGKGPYH
+634 RVALDKDYLGKGPYH

-659 FVGLTSAAEQ
+659 FVGLSSEAEQ
-669 QQFHAVVGDF
+669 RQFHEVVGEF
-679 ADLMNLS
+679 ADLRNLS
-686 SQEWEQ
+686 SQAWEQ
-692 KLLPLGLGCI
+692 LLLPLGLGCI
-702 QADGATPGERIQA
+702 QADGPMPGVRIQA
-715 EHFVASALAVKFTH
+715 EHFVASELAVPFTH
-729 PLHGVGLRHGAMS
+729 PLHGSGLRHGAMS

-751 QGPCEAGDST
+751 QGPCELGDST
-761 DALMQE
+761 DALMSE
-767 LGFAES
+767 LGFTGP
-773 EIAQLRSQGAV
+773 EIVQLRTSGAIH
-784 V
+784 